1 MESTEVKPQTEIEQH
16 PERAAFKKLS
26 KVANELIIGQERLME
41 RLVMALL
48 CNGNKENRDSY
59 NRF

>member
-41 RLVMALL
+41 RQPQV
-48 CNGNKENRDSY
+48 
-59 NRF
+59 